1 MDQSRSDQ
9 ANCSD
14 FTGTLSQPVFSHE
27 LQKVSGE
34 SDQDKP
40 SFLTRVKQQE
50 TAWTND
56 HCWKHCMQ
64 FRLHRHIHWCFYKEK
79 KKKQKMFIAKA
90 THIDRT
96 LDRTLIIQKCWCLT
110 AKKKREK
117 CLSSSST
124 CKCRNWVSKLL
135 FCVGGA
141 KHDVH
146 LLDGRLKT
154 D

>member
-1 MDQSRSDQ
+1 MIKQTVVILQERCHSLFSAMNFRKCQENQIRTSR
-9 ANCSD
+9 
-14 FTGTLSQPVFSHE
+14 PFSH
-27 LQKVSGE
+27 VSNSRRQLG
-34 SDQDKP
+34 QMI
-40 SFLTRVKQQE
+40 
-50 TAWTND
+50 TAGNTVCNLGYIVTYTGVFI
-56 HCWKHCMQ
+56 KK
-64 FRLHRHIHWCFYKEK
+64 R

>member
-1 MDQSRSDQ
+1 MIKQTVVILQERRHSLFSAMNFRKCQENQIRTSR
-9 ANCSD
+9 
-14 FTGTLSQPVFSHE
+14 PFSH
-27 LQKVSGE
+27 VSNSRRQLG
-34 SDQDKP
+34 QMI
-40 SFLTRVKQQE
+40 
-50 TAWTND
+50 TAGNTVCNLGYIVTYTGVFI
-56 HCWKHCMQ
+56 KK
-64 FRLHRHIHWCFYKEK
+64 R

>member
-1 MDQSRSDQ
+1 MIKQTVVILQERRHS
-9 ANCSD
+9 
-14 FTGTLSQPVFSHE
+14 LFSAMNFRKCQE
-27 LQKVSGE
+27 NQIRT
-34 SDQDKP
+34 KP

-96 LDRTLIIQKCWCLT
+96 LDRTLIIQRCWCLT